1 MLKKII
7 AHKDK
12 LILMKLAVLQILISF
27 LTNFLIVKKIGF
39 TNELDIFYLA
49 MAMYLFLSS
58 SVGWSIS
65 SVLTPILIENEDK
78 KIEGSLFLNV
88 VIIGIIISFI
98 AYITSF
104 FWIDLIFNNY
114 IQVVELKLI
123 HDIQNIFLLVFLFDI
138 FNIVLISIMQQKN
151 FYIKINFIN
160 LLATIISFL
169 FVYSF
174 IDNYLIY
181 AATFSQLIMRLVI
194 FIILIVFLFSTI
206 KNTIRFKKENFLL
219 LWNRMKYILY
229 GSFYFRL
236 GDLIDRFIASY
247 LTSGFLSL
255 VSFIQ
260 KLYEA
265 INTVINSS
273 IVAPTITKF
282 SYLIKEKKIKELD
295 QLYKKYILFLF
306 LVNCIIL
313 IPLIIFGEK
322 LFLYFFEEKV
332 QNNLLSMLPTI
343 LILLFTICFSQ
354 TIGKI
359 IQNLLLSLNQEKQ
372 IMKYDIY
379 TFTINIIIKICL
391 TYYFSIVGFLF
402 SVLITEILKYG
413 AKSFLAYKTI
423 KAYK

>member
-1 MLKKII
+1 MQ
-7 AHKDK
+7 
-12 LILMKLAVLQILISF
+12 LAILQILISF

-78 KIEGSLFLNV
+78 KLEGSLFLNI
-88 VIIGIIISFI
+88 VIIGFIISFI

-114 IQVVELKLI
+114 IHVVELKLI

-138 FNIVLISIMQQKN
+138 FNIVLISIMQQRN

-169 FVYSF
+169 FVYLF

-181 AATFSQLIMRLVI
+181 AATFSQLIMRLAI
-194 FIILIVFLFSTI
+194 FIILIIFLFSTI
-206 KNTIRFKKENFLL
+206 KNTIRFKKEDLFLL
-219 LWNRMKYILY
+219 WDRMKYILY

-236 GDLIDRFIASY
+236 GDLVDRFIASY

-255 VSFIQ
+255 ISFIQ

-282 SYLIKEKKIKELD
+282 SYLIKEKKFKELD

-306 LVNCIIL
+306 LINCIIL

-332 QNNLLSMLPTI
+332 QNNLLSILPTI

-359 IQNLLLSLNQEKQ
+359 IQNLLLSLNKEKQ

-391 TYYFSIVGFLF
+391 TYYFSIIGFLF
-402 SVLITEILKYG
+402 SFLITEILKYG